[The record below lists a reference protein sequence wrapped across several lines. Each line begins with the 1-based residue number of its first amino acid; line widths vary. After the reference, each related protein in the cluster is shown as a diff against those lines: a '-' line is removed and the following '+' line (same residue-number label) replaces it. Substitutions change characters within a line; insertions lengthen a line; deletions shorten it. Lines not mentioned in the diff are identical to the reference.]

1 MCCENRRSP
10 LSLGQRAQQRRKK
23 FTIRANKLTTLFEFR
38 TNRRGGPS
46 WRAGEKGG
54 ENPLT
59 ALRAAPPLLRFGAYS
74 AL

>member
-23 FTIRANKLTTLFEFR
+23 FTIRTNKLSILFEFR

-46 WRAGEKGG
+46 WRAEEKDG

-59 ALRAAPPLLRFGAYS
+59 ALRAAPPLLRFWADS